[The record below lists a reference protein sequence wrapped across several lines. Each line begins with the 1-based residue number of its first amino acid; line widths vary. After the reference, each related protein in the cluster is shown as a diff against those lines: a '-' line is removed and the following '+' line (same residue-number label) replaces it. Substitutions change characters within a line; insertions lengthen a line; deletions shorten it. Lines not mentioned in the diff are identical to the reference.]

1 MDNND
6 QISTQ
11 KAYNTIP
18 DVTSETAIPLPSINI
33 PLGSTD
39 SEYNNT
45 DAGLFDLTYYFR
57 VGDKSLSKYITELT
71 MSKADQLTKFS
82 DFARIKTLIENGTI
96 LAKSTKFDSVQT
108 GDQTQTIT
116 NSSGVTPGS
125 YGSTV
130 DVTVNAVDN
139 KQVVIPYFTVNEQ
152 GIITSATNQTY
163 TFINNCSNCGQC
175 SVTTSCNNC
184 SQCSVSSGCN
194 NCSQCSVCS
203 NCSHTSCSYNCSHC
217 TGYCSHC
224 CDYDSP

>member
-1 MDNND
+1 MDNNN

-11 KAYNTIP
+11 GYNTIP
-18 DVTSETAIPLPSINI
+18 DITTETAIPLPSVNI

-39 SEYNNT
+39 SEYNNA
-45 DAGLFDLTYYFR
+45 DARLFDLTYYFR
-57 VGDKSLSKYITELT
+57 VDNKSLSKYITELT

-96 LAKSTKFDSVQT
+96 LAKSTKFESVQT

-116 NSSGVTPGS
+116 DRSGVTPGS

-152 GIITSATNQTY
+152 GIITSATNQSY

-175 SVTTSCNNC
+175 SVTSTCNNC
-184 SQCSVSSGCN
+184 SQCNVTSTCN
-194 NCSQCSVCS
+194 NCNQCNVCT
-203 NCSHTSCSYNCSHC
+203 NCSIYNCLYNC
-217 TGYCSHC
+217 TDCGNCGHC
-224 CDYDSP
+224 CDCDTP